1 VNASG
6 ELRSIA
12 AVQLPRPAGL
22 SRHAKTK
29 FSNHNQRF
37 PDERLL
43 VSLTATGINIIM
55 SSTLQP
61 LQPLIVAVDDEA
73 DDIFF
78 LRHILQKT
86 ALAHRFQ
93 PFGNGDA
100 SIIGLTSLTE
110 AGSTLEL
117 PLVCFLD
124 IKMAGMTGFDVLK
137 WIRGQKALDGMPVV
151 MFSSSDDPRDV
162 DGARELGAQGYLKKY
177 PSAAAMQ
184 TVLDE
189 AREFALLAPPKK
201 TFLQWSYRFV
211 ESSDAVAAK

>member
-1 VNASG
+1 M
-6 ELRSIA
+6 
-12 AVQLPRPAGL
+12 
-22 SRHAKTK
+22 T
-29 FSNHNQRF
+29 
-37 PDERLL
+37 
-43 VSLTATGINIIM
+43 
-55 SSTLQP
+55 ST

-86 ALAHRFQ
+86 ALTHRFQ
-93 PFGNGDA
+93 PFGNGEA
-100 SIIGLTSLTE
+100 AVMGLTSLIE
-110 AGSTLEL
+110 QENAFGL

-124 IKMAGMTGFDVLK
+124 IKMAAMTGFDVLR
-137 WIRGQKALDGMPVV
+137 WIRGQKALDAVPVI

-177 PSAAAMQ
+177 PSVPAMQ

-189 AREFALLAPPKK
+189 AREFALLPSPKK